1 MIVENN
7 SLCDNSSF
15 ANDVIS
21 NKVLSEN
28 ADHFLR
34 KSSENNVARFNQLTT
49 VSQDVT
55 KINNLSLSDNPRSS
69 GQQIGSIGNSR
80 EESPSNAQLL
90 YEKNKWR

>member
-1 MIVENN
+1 MTTGHFIVIFQVGLFLSNE
-7 SLCDNSSF
+7 F
-15 ANDVIS
+15 ANVLIS

-69 GQQIGSIGNSR
+69 GQ
-80 EESPSNAQLL
+80 
-90 YEKNKWR
+90 